1 MDTKI
6 YNIDSRS
13 RNTGNFP
20 SSSDF
25 IYNTV
30 DATINNVYTVEPF
43 NEKNVLEL
51 KVISIELPDTV
62 ATLDTS
68 ETYFLMKINNYG
80 NIINNNMNYVAKV
93 IYNANNTSKTTLISN
108 TIRFDQPI
116 DINNLRIT
124 LVYQNGDIVDMGT
137 DEYSFSLEVVTIN
150 NSIMKNYDEIRFY
163 NDKVMERI
171 LRAKMLAYYQKQ
183 VDKEVNDT
191 LTSTYNMNLTNL
203 NNVQEYTPFGSAN
216 NYSPSYSYFNNM
228 TRK

>member
-6 YNIDSRS
+6 YNIDSRA
-13 RNTGNFP
+13 RNATNYP
-20 SSSDF
+20 NISDF
-25 IYNTV
+25 VYNAV
-30 DATINNVYTVEPF
+30 DATIGGVNTVEPF
-43 NEKNVLEL
+43 NEKNVVEL
-51 KVISIELPDTV
+51 KVSSIELPDSV
-62 ATLDTS
+62 ATLDAAQ
-68 ETYFLMKINNYG
+68 TYFLMQINNYG
-80 NIINNNMNYVAKV
+80 NIINRNMNYVAKV
-93 IYNANNTSKTTLISN
+93 VYNANNTNTTTLIAE

-124 LVYQNGDIVDMGT
+124 LVYQDGATVNMGT
-137 DEYSFSLEVVTIN
+137 SEYAFSFEIISIN

-163 NDKVMERI
+163 NDKVMERL

-183 VDKEVNDT
+183 VDKDVNDT